1 MGVDFDRRL
10 EELGATRMYQR
21 VDCDVD
27 FEATAEAWMDAVL
40 SELAS
45 RVETKPQS
53 AGLTLPSLTAL
64 NSSVY
69 SRKNPFP
76 AVLLENIV
84 LNGRGSIKE
93 THHVE
98 LSLEGSGLTYEPGDA
113 LGIYPANAPDV
124 VDDLL
129 QALHFKDEEQV
140 SIDGKDITIHNAI
153 FCHYEV
159 TTITRPMMQKYAL
172 LAKNKNLDQLL
183 NDNHKKELNDYLY
196 GREIVDLITDFPSEN
211 LSPQA
216 FVECLRKLPPRLYS
230 IASSLKQHPG
240 EVHLTVAA
248 VRYQSHGRNRKGV
261 GSTFLADR
269 IGEET
274 TIPVYIDRNNN

>member
-45 RVETKPQS
+45 RVETKSQS
-53 AGLTLPSLTAL
+53 AGLTLPSLTAS

-98 LSLEGSGLTYEPGDA
+98 FSLEGSGLTYEPGDMP
-113 LGIYPANAPDV
+113 LV
-124 VDDLL
+124 
-129 QALHFKDEEQV
+129 F
-140 SIDGKDITIHNAI
+140 
-153 FCHYEV
+153 
-159 TTITRPMMQKYAL
+159 TRPM
-172 LAKNKNLDQLL
+172 
-183 NDNHKKELNDYLY
+183 
-196 GREIVDLITDFPSEN
+196 
-211 LSPQA
+211 
-216 FVECLRKLPPRLYS
+216 PRMWSMIFCRLFILKTRSRS
-230 IASSLKQHPG
+230 ISM
-240 EVHLTVAA
+240 V
-248 VRYQSHGRNRKGV
+248 
-261 GSTFLADR
+261 STTCRA
-269 IGEET
+269 
-274 TIPVYIDRNNN
+274 NSK